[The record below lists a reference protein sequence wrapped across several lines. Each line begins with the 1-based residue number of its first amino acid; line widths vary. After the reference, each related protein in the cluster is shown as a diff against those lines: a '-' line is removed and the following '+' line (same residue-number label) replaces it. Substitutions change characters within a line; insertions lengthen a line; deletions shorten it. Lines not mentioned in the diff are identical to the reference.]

1 MKAFFQRMLNK
12 SRSMSEK
19 MDKYQHSLA
28 FAEAG
33 ASDPAAGAAASE
45 QVEEQPGVLL
55 VIGNGDSFSQRII
68 DYAIEMAER
77 MAYRIVALNIAPVPE
92 ETFRFFSPPRNQM
105 EEFEEIAA
113 QNALLFKK
121 AAEEHG
127 LSFTHIVRFGET
139 DSVIESL
146 RKEYGEIDF
155 VVSEPREEQAADRPE
170 NENRAATQLYV
181 YSMV

>member
-1 MKAFFQRMLNK
+1 MKPFFKRLLSK
-12 SRSMSEK
+12 SRSMSQK
-19 MDKYQHSLA
+19 MDEYQQSLT

-33 ASDPAAGAAASE
+33 ESDPAAGAAEAE

-55 VIGNGDSFSQRII
+55 VIGNGDSFSQRIT

-92 ETFRFFSPPRNQM
+92 ETFRFFAPPQNQM
-105 EEFEEIAA
+105 EEFEEISA
-113 QNALLFKK
+113 QNALRFKE
-121 AAEEHG
+121 AAEAHG
-127 LSFTHIVRFGET
+127 LSFSHIVRFGET

-155 VVSEPREEQAADRPE
+155 VVSEPREEQAAERAE
-170 NENRAATQLYV
+170 NENRAGKQLYV

>member
-1 MKAFFQRMLNK
+1 MKAFFQRLLNK
-12 SRSMSEK
+12 SRSMSK
-19 MDKYQHSLA
+19 RMDQYQHSLT

-33 ASDPAAGAAASE
+33 ANDTAATTSE
-45 QVEEQPGVLL
+45 AEKVEMQPGVLL

-77 MAYRIVALNIAPVPE
+77 MTYRIVALNIAPLPE
-92 ETFRFFSPPRNQM
+92 ETFRFFAPPRNQM
-105 EEFEEIAA
+105 EEFEEISA
-113 QNALLFKK
+113 QNAVSFKE
-121 AAEEHG
+121 AAEARR
-127 LSFTHIVRFGET
+127 LAFSHIIRFGET

-155 VVSEPREEQAADRPE
+155 VVSEPREEQAAERAE
-170 NENRAATQLYV
+170 NENRPEKQLYV